1 MQSEKILKR
10 NRYNTIRADKAYSP
24 EKGRRIAE
32 EVVKGE
38 YLLRDILRKEG
49 IASSTYYKW
58 QRDYPE
64 FKAMIEEAK
73 RDFRNYIGD
82 SAVPLLRQQ
91 MEGYKV
97 KNSKKKH
104 IYINPTPEQ
113 EAKGVKR
120 RKILIEESNETKEI
134 QPNLQAII
142 FALTSCDPQNW
153 QNRTSTELTGAGGAP
168 LIPEQPLSREAY
180 ASLLDQLKGVKTE
193 EHED

>member
-1 MQSEKILKR
+1 
-10 NRYNTIRADKAYSP
+10 
-24 EKGRRIAE
+24 
-32 EVVKGE
+32 
-38 YLLRDILRKEG
+38 
-49 IASSTYYKW
+49 
-58 QRDYPE
+58 
-64 FKAMIEEAK
+64 MIEEAK

-180 ASLLDQLKGVKTE
+180 ASLLDQLKGVKNE